1 MRPLSHV
8 SPWLDEPN
16 RTKLN
21 RTSDT
26 AGPSQAYF
34 NDDTRLEIITAIT
47 TTARRGIGREREG
60 AGEGEEEVEA
70 GGAEHMALPHFVHS

>member
-1 MRPLSHV
+1 MSTKSSVPLARRT
-8 SPWLDEPN
+8 EPN
-16 RTKLN
+16 KTEPYQR
-21 RTSDT
+21 DT

-47 TTARRGIGREREG
+47 TQQLAAGEG
-60 AGEGEEEVEA
+60 AGEGEEEVVV